1 MLDTS
6 RSGQIDPWL
15 SALADPTR
23 RRIVEMLSESPRTAT
38 EIHQAFPIAGPAVSR
53 HLRVLREAAVLVQRD
68 VPGDKR
74 MRLYVLA
81 RDPIDGIATW
91 LQQLSSSSTWGD
103 QLGAFKDYVA
113 LRHHRASK
121 TPLEESR

>member
-1 MLDTS
+1 MLDTLSS
-6 RSGQIDPWL
+6 RQIDQWL

-23 RRIVEMLSESPRTAT
+23 RRIVEILSESPRTAT

-74 MRLYVLA
+74 VRLYALA
-81 RDPIDGIATW
+81 HDPIDGIGTW

-103 QLGAFKDYVA
+103 QLGAFQDYVA
-113 LRHHRASK
+113 LRQQKESK
-121 TPLEESR
+121 APLGESP

>member
-1 MLDTS
+1 MLETTGSSHVD
-6 RSGQIDPWL
+6 QWL

-23 RRIVEMLSESPRTAT
+23 RRIVEMLSESPQTAT

-53 HLRVLREAAVLVQRD
+53 HLRVLREAAVVVQRD

-74 MRLYVLA
+74 VRLYSLA
-81 RDPIDGIATW
+81 HDPIDGLSTW
-91 LQQLSSSSTWGD
+91 LQQLSSTSAWDD

-113 LRHHRASK
+113 LRQQNASR
-121 TPLEESR
+121 TSAEESP